1 MVEFFRNVNEILDFA
16 IKEEEKARDFYLY
29 LAKRVERPAMKKNFE
44 EFAGE
49 EQKHKERLLEVKEG
63 KRTAKEVEEV
73 PDMKMSDY
81 LVNVTP
87 SRDMDYGDALI
98 LAMKREKAA
107 YRLYTRLAE
116 VVEDENM
123 RQVFQGLASEEAKHK
138 MAFEVEYDEHY
149 MSEN

>member
-1 MVEFFRNVNEILDFA
+1 MKYFRNVDEILDFA

-29 LAKRVERPAMKKNFE
+29 LAKRVERPAMKESFE

-63 KRTAKEVEEV
+63 KRSAKKVEEV
-73 PDMKMSDY
+73 PDMKISDY
-81 LVNVTP
+81 LVDVTP
-87 SRDMDYGDALI
+87 KKDMDYGDALI

-116 VVEDENM
+116 VVDDENLS
-123 RQVFQGLASEEAKHK
+123 QVFKSLASEEAKHK
-138 MAFEVEYDEHY
+138 MAFEIEYDEHY
-149 MSEN
+149 MAEN

>member
-1 MVEFFRNVNEILDFA
+1 VEFFRNVDEILDFA

-29 LAKRVERPAMKKNFE
+29 LAKRVKRPAMKETFE

-49 EQKHKERLLEVKEG
+49 EEKHKKRLLEVKEG
-63 KRTAKEVEEV
+63 QRSAKEAEEV

-81 LVNVTP
+81 LVDVTP
-87 SRDMDYGDALI
+87 SKDMDYGDALI

-107 YRLYTRLAE
+107 FRLYTRLSQ
-116 VVEDENM
+116 VVTDANLS
-123 RQVFQGLASEEAKHK
+123 QVFKSLASEEAKHK

-149 MSEN
+149 MAEN

>member
-1 MVEFFRNVNEILDFA
+1 MEFFRNVDEILDFA

-29 LAKRVERPAMKKNFE
+29 LAKRVKRPAMKETFE

-49 EQKHKERLLEVKEG
+49 EEKHKKRLLEVKEG
-63 KRTAKEVEEV
+63 QRSAKEAEEV

-81 LVNVTP
+81 LVDVTP
-87 SRDMDYGDALI
+87 SKDMDYGDALI

-107 YRLYTRLAE
+107 FRLYTRLSQ
-116 VVEDENM
+116 VVTDANLS
-123 RQVFQGLASEEAKHK
+123 QVFKSLASEEAKHK

-149 MSEN
+149 MAEN